1 MMPKF
6 KYLIVL
12 RRMMLWLN
20 FFAILFNATLFI
32 YATDYVIKTE
42 QSYQLLSSLH
52 HIPDSPQTIFW
63 QSIISFVV
71 LAFVMLFHHHTQKF
85 SHNSQ
90 LNNLIILIEFILAIT
105 VFVTLRMTY
114 NGIFL
119 LIFVDFIISNRN
131 QYNFRDYLI
140 WVLVVGFLLI
150 ILLVT
155 DYSILS
161 HFMTLPDI
169 TTYLSFLPGK
179 IGPSLVFWKNFIT
192 TLNLT
197 LFILILIYFAIYQLN
212 QENDIQNKLALA
224 SKANYELKNYA
235 AFSEY
240 IAKDR
245 ERKRIARDIHDSVG
259 HALTGIAAGIDAT
272 LVLIDIDPEATKRQ
286 LTKIQVAVKQGI
298 KDVRKAVNR
307 IRPGA
312 LTNYTLEE
320 SLKKMLKEYADIS
333 RIEINFSY
341 HWGSTDF
348 EKTTEDVV
356 FRIIEE
362 SITNSLRHGHASE
375 VSIKCTKSES
385 NIYQMIIKDNG
396 LGATNFRPGYGIT
409 QMKERVAIINGKISF
424 DGKNGFT
431 TKVEIPIEGD
441 TDD

>member
-6 KYLIVL
+6 KVLIFL
-12 RRMMLWLN
+12 RRTMLWLN

-32 YATDYVIKTE
+32 YATNYVIKTS
-42 QSYQLLSSLH
+42 QSYQFLESLH

-63 QSIISFVV
+63 ESIVSFSV
-71 LAFVMLFHHHTQKF
+71 LAIIMSFHHYYYAFKQDTK
-85 SHNSQ
+85 
-90 LNNLIILIEFILAIT
+90 LNNIIIFVEFIVAI
-105 VFVTLRMTY
+105 FIFLSLRLTY

-131 QYNFRDYLI
+131 QYDFRDYLV
-140 WVLVVGFLLI
+140 WVVVVVFLLF
-150 ILLVT
+150 LLVIT

-161 HFMTLPDI
+161 HFITLPDLTI
-169 TTYLSFLPGK
+169 YLNFLPIN
-179 IGPSLVFWKNFIT
+179 IGPKLLVWKNFIT
-192 TLNLT
+192 IFNLT

-235 AFSEY
+235 ALSEY

-272 LVLIDIDPEATKRQ
+272 LVLIDINKEEAKKQ
-286 LTKIQVAVKQGI
+286 LEKIQIAVKQGI
-298 KDVRKAVNR
+298 KDVRKALNR

-312 LTNYTLEE
+312 LNRYTLQE
-320 SLKKMLKEYADIS
+320 SLKKMLKEYSDIS
-333 RIEINFSY
+333 RIKIDFSY
-341 HWGSTDF
+341 HWGSADF

-362 SITNSLRHGHASE
+362 SITNSLRHGHASQ
-375 VSIKCTKSES
+375 VSIVCTVPNK
-385 NIYQMIIKDNG
+385 NTYQMVIKDNG
-396 LGATNFRPGYGIT
+396 TGAKKIVPGYGIT

-424 DGKNGFT
+424 DGHDGF
-431 TKVEIPIEGD
+431 KIVVDIPAEGD
-441 TDD
+441 TYD